1 LGFIEQ
7 NLDVASAKPLRRRAA
22 LDPHAMASWP
32 TVNLGG
38 LPVTIAGREAVA
50 RGFVSH
56 VLAHRESIQR
66 PFYSTS
72 SNGEVIALWS
82 RNPEIYRDFQQAD
95 HILADGMPMVFYSR
109 YFTDTP
115 LPERIATTDLI
126 HDVAKLCVPEG
137 LSFYF
142 LGATERVNERAVE
155 AMERLHPG
163 LVFAGRRNGYFRPD
177 EEADLVDE
185 INASR
190 ADILW
195 VGMGVP
201 LEQRFILRNLDRLTN
216 ISVVKTCGGLFDFLS
231 GDRPRAPYWMQ
242 ATGFEWAFRA
252 WQEPLRLGPRYI
264 RTNGTALWQLFVNS
278 R

>member
-1 LGFIEQ
+1 
-7 NLDVASAKPLRRRAA
+7 
-22 LDPHAMASWP
+22 MANWP
-32 TVNLGG
+32 SVNLGG
-38 LPVTIAGREAVA
+38 LPVTIAEREAVA

-56 VLAHRESIQR
+56 VLAHRGSARR

-72 SNGEVIALWS
+72 SNGEVIALW
-82 RNPEIYRDFQQAD
+82 RRDPEIHRDFAQAD

-126 HDVAKLCVPEG
+126 HDVARFCVPEG

-142 LGATERVNERAVE
+142 LGSTERVNERAVE
-155 AMERLHPG
+155 AMRRLYPG
-163 LVFAGRRNGYFRPD
+163 LVFAGRRNGYFRP
-177 EEADLVDE
+177 EEEEGVVQE

-201 LEQRFILRNLDRLTN
+201 LEQRFVQRNLDRLTN
-216 ISVVKTCGGLFDFLS
+216 VSVVKTCGGLFNFLS
-231 GDRPRAPYWMQ
+231 GDQPRAPRWMQ
-242 ATGFEWAFRA
+242 SLGFEWAFRA
-252 WQEPLRLGPRYI
+252 WREPFRLGPRYI
-264 RTNGTALWQLFVNS
+264 RTNGMALWQLFTNS